1 MTNGESLLHELTA
14 LADSWERELAVSM
27 AGRPLL
33 PVGKFEVGL
42 LREAVSALR
51 GAAEPGATIGG
62 HVSYCSKHGFTWDDK
77 CDACTDAKANGG
89 RVLQQVRT

>member
-51 GAAEPGATIGG
+51 GAAEPPAEHEPMCATNSVLGG
-62 HVSYCSKHGFTWDDK
+62 LP
-77 CDACTDAKANGG
+77 CTC
-89 RVLQQVRT
+89 RTVRTTTEPT